1 MKQTRSK
8 KYLDPH
14 DQRFSAEHIL
24 RSWKLISEF
33 ENAVGKTKFTMTQY
47 EKIRRYVIP
56 VDQNSLLFITTE
68 SELSNQTFIQ
78 NTLELVEVFKKT

>member
-1 MKQTRSK
+1 
-8 KYLDPH
+8 
-14 DQRFSAEHIL
+14 
-24 RSWKLISEF
+24 
-33 ENAVGKTKFTMTQY
+33 MTQY

-78 NTLELVEVFKKT
+78 NTLELVEVFKKTWFDITPQYWIFSSNTDNNSKLSYEYTEISI